1 MDRLNTRDMLKRKRY
16 KLEGNNYNCVM
27 CPTQREETAF
37 HLFFSCPLPQNVGK
51 MIRIQWQMGIPFF

>member
-1 MDRLNTRDMLKRKRY
+1 MLKRKRY